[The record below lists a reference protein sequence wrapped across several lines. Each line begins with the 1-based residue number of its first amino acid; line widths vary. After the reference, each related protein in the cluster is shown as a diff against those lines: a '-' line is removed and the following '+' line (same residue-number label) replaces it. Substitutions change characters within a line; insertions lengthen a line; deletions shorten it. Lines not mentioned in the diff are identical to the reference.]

1 MTAELQ
7 LQEKLIFKVKEFNS
21 QDPSYYSDKISL
33 PPSVLESL
41 VNQEKALGLTS
52 LPHPLIFKIS
62 LNSSNFCFVGIREF
76 TANEG
81 EIELTG
87 LVANKLGVDF
97 KAIEKQQQQHGY
109 ENLADTELELYIELI
124 TNIPMGKRLDLQ
136 ISEVYP
142 EINDWK
148 WFLEAKLSRFYTTL
162 TQGDFL
168 YLRNTNNTLYKLKV
182 SKTEPSSTIN
192 IIDTDLDLSIEPA
205 NEDVARQMMERA
217 HKISKL
223 EEEKI
228 KMDFKSSDK
237 INLLASNKSV
247 KKILVDLNSLSSPK
261 LENDLQIK
269 LESSYDFVDLVVSTN
284 PYVSNDSF
292 IWSTYNKPFQ
302 PKEIK
307 IEHDNVFLEN
317 CSTLY
322 ILPVVSGGE
331 SSANISVSISCDN
344 EQNENL
350 TQVDVDD
357 NLNSDSELGPE
368 NVLCTN
374 CGTRVKK
381 TALILHENFC
391 LRNNIKCPQGCG
403 KIFLRTVPST
413 HWHCD
418 KCTPESL
425 FFGEGANS
433 KKLHDDNFHKEYV
446 CFDEEIGDTDEEV
459 KFPNLIQ
466 YAFHRATDC
475 AGLLHEC
482 RFCHLILP
490 RGKNTPDAM
499 LSNLS
504 SHEYLCGTRTME
516 CDKCKKIIRLR
527 DMGAHLRLHDLD
539 RLRRPKPIKCSNSSC
554 CRILK
559 VQNGNV
565 IDNSLGLKLCEVC
578 YGPTYNPVYDP
589 SLIKLKSRLER
600 RYIIQL
606 TKGCGNSWCKNK
618 DCKSSGLSEILR
630 KDDLKMVDI
639 IKYVK
644 QNLLNLITILPGYDK
659 NLIKTDDD
667 FNDLNT
673 FWFCVDLS
681 MTKKKLVADLIFEE
695 GEYDYE
701 WISKAVSEINL
712 EESISENQMSAIN
725 SVRNWLNEN
734 GVRKDEISSS

>member
-269 LESSYDFVDLVVSTN
+269 LESSYDFVDLV
-284 PYVSNDSF
+284 
-292 IWSTYNKPFQ
+292 
-302 PKEIK
+302 
-307 IEHDNVFLEN
+307 
-317 CSTLY
+317 
-322 ILPVVSGGE
+322 
-331 SSANISVSISCDN
+331 
-344 EQNENL
+344 
-350 TQVDVDD
+350 
-357 NLNSDSELGPE
+357 
-368 NVLCTN
+368 
-374 CGTRVKK
+374 
-381 TALILHENFC
+381 
-391 LRNNIKCPQGCG
+391 
-403 KIFLRTVPST
+403 
-413 HWHCD
+413 
-418 KCTPESL
+418 
-425 FFGEGANS
+425 
-433 KKLHDDNFHKEYV
+433 
-446 CFDEEIGDTDEEV
+446 
-459 KFPNLIQ
+459 
-466 YAFHRATDC
+466 
-475 AGLLHEC
+475 
-482 RFCHLILP
+482 
-490 RGKNTPDAM
+490 
-499 LSNLS
+499 
-504 SHEYLCGTRTME
+504 
-516 CDKCKKIIRLR
+516 
-527 DMGAHLRLHDLD
+527 
-539 RLRRPKPIKCSNSSC
+539 
-554 CRILK
+554 
-559 VQNGNV
+559 
-565 IDNSLGLKLCEVC
+565 
-578 YGPTYNPVYDP
+578 
-589 SLIKLKSRLER
+589 KLK
-600 RYIIQL
+600 
-606 TKGCGNSWCKNK
+606 
-618 DCKSSGLSEILR
+618 
-630 KDDLKMVDI
+630 
-639 IKYVK
+639 
-644 QNLLNLITILPGYDK
+644 
-659 NLIKTDDD
+659 
-667 FNDLNT
+667 
-673 FWFCVDLS
+673 
-681 MTKKKLVADLIFEE
+681 
-695 GEYDYE
+695 
-701 WISKAVSEINL
+701 
-712 EESISENQMSAIN
+712 
-725 SVRNWLNEN
+725 
-734 GVRKDEISSS
+734 